1 MNNDF
6 SKKILETEDPLDVF
20 YFCYGQLRTAIWSVC
35 PKMKELMIKG
45 HIRDETK

>member
-1 MNNDF
+1 MNNDL

-35 PKMKELMIKG
+35 PKMKELMIKS
-45 HIRDETK
+45 TKNDNNH